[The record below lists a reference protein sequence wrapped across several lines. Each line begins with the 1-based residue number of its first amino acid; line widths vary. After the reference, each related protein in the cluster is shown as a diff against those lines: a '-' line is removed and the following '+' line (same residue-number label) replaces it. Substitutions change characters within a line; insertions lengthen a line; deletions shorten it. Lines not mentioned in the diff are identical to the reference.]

1 MKLLNRKHPGKQASG
16 RLTAGTVALAALL
29 AMTQANTVLGREFR
43 TMNTVNAAASLPEG
57 ARAVEQFEPVAQEL
71 VHKAVSQL
79 MASWAT
85 PEMQAYLSKDFY
97 DKQRLEDV
105 IDTLVPR
112 DADVRIMAVQGI
124 QTLQQHEEAV
134 PGDPAA
140 RQRVS
145 RVSVTVRTQ
154 LEYNDASG
162 VLVTLPG
169 TTEYILKFKEII
181 GGYEL

>member
-1 MKLLNRKHPGKQASG
+1 MKILKKTPLLILSG
-16 RLTAGTVALAALL
+16 LLLTTPFHAA
-29 AMTQANTVLGREFR
+29 QSREFR
-43 TMNTVNAAASLPEG
+43 ALNPVNASVQLPNG
-57 ARAVEQFEPVAQEL
+57 AKPVKELKAVAPQLVNKAVE
-71 VHKAVSQL
+71 QL

-97 DKQRLEDV
+97 DKNRLEDV

-112 DADVRIMAVQGI
+112 DAQVRILAVQGV

-140 RQRVS
+140 SQRVS

-154 LEYNDASG
+154 LEYNDSDG
-162 VLVTLPG
+162 VFVQLPG
-169 TTEYILKFKEII
+169 TTEYILTFREMT
-181 GGYEL
+181 GGYQR